1 MGYELDGL
9 DIKTTYGIRIVRSTG
24 PLDFLKRKGPT
35 GHNWLDE
42 DGEEAFVLPADIVY
56 EPRDIV
62 LHCNM
67 LAVSQAAFVAAREA
81 LGVVLEGD
89 GLHTLEFPYTTKVYS
104 VYYYE
109 ATILRMLTKWNN
121 DTHVGEF
128 FLKFREPNPARST

>member
-9 DIKTTYGIRIVRSTG
+9 DLKDTYGIRVIRSTG

-42 DGEEAFVLPADIVY
+42 DGEEEFVLAADIVY

-62 LHCNM
+62 LQCAM
-67 LAVSQAAFVAAREA
+67 KAASQAAFVAARQA
-81 LGVVLEGD
+81 LGVVLETA
-89 GLHTLEFPYTTKVYS
+89 GLHTLEFPYTATVYS

-109 ATILRMLTKWNN
+109 ASILRMLTKWNS
-121 DTHVGEF
+121 DAHVGEF
-128 FLKFREPNPARST
+128 YLKFREPVPARST